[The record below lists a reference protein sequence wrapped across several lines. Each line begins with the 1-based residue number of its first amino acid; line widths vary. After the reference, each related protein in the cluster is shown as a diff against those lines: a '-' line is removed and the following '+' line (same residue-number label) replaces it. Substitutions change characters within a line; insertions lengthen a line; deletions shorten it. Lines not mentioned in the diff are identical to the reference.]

1 MKSKKHGRL
10 SIRSNMPGHRRK
22 MHRHFP
28 FTRPAHWGQ
37 RKPTNCSRMTAG
49 PGGDYKMP
57 AETYSVGLPVEIGQI
72 DRELKKLWAEGEG
85 AMTRASHI
93 NLAVYS
99 EEPGSLARNTEILS
113 QITENHACRAIVIG
127 ADSSTKQDRVE
138 AWISAHCHISG
149 SGAKRICS
157 EQISFL
163 LEGASVK
170 LLPSIVFS
178 QLDSDLPLY
187 LWWQS
192 DFAQP
197 MDPQLWSW
205 IDRLIY
211 DSQSWRDF
219 NAQIRLV
226 EMAQREAKQRIVLC
240 DLNWTRLVHFRLAF
254 AQFFDHP
261 GSHHHFR
268 EIKNASI
275 IFGNGFRST
284 AILFVGWLA
293 AQLGWEIRSEKN
305 AGPIELENSD
315 GETVRIQ
322 LQEKGDD
329 APIAS
334 FTAQSHGIE
343 FEVTQ
348 ADCGDLLEVCR
359 SKLGEVPVSQVLPS
373 SEYDPVKLMS
383 EELMRGGPHHV
394 YLRAVEKVRELL

>member
-1 MKSKKHGRL
+1 
-10 SIRSNMPGHRRK
+10 
-22 MHRHFP
+22 
-28 FTRPAHWGQ
+28 
-37 RKPTNCSRMTAG
+37 
-49 PGGDYKMP
+49 MP
-57 AETYSVGLPVEIGQI
+57 ATAETVSLGLPVAIDRI
-72 DRELKKLWAEGEG
+72 DRELKKLWSEGEG
-85 AMTRASHI
+85 AMTRASLM

-99 EEPGSLARNTEILS
+99 EKAESLTHNTQLLAR
-113 QITENHACRAIVIG
+113 ITENHACRAIVIG
-127 ADSSTKQDRVE
+127 ADPRAKNDRME
-138 AWISAHCHISG
+138 AWISAHCHVSRAG
-149 SGAKRICS
+149 TKRVCS

-163 LEGASVK
+163 LEGAMVN

-187 LWWQS
+187 LWWQAE
-192 DFAQP
+192 FAEP

-219 NAQIRLV
+219 NAQMHLV
-226 EMAQREAKQRIVLC
+226 ETAQREAKQRIILC

-261 GSHHHFR
+261 GSHHHFG
-268 EIKNASI
+268 EIESGSI
-275 IFGNGFRST
+275 LFGNGFRST

-305 AGPIELENSD
+305 AEPIELENSD
-315 GETVRIQ
+315 GKTVRLQ
-322 LQEKGDD
+322 LKEKGD

-334 FTAQSHGIE
+334 FTVQSQEIE
-343 FEVTQ
+343 FQITQ

-359 SKLGEVPVSQVLPS
+359 GKLSEDSARQVLPS
-373 SEYDPVKLMS
+373 SENDPVKLMS

-394 YLRAVEKVRELL
+394 YLRAVEKVRDLL

>member
-28 FTRPAHWGQ
+28 FTRPAHGGQ

-113 QITENHACRAIVIG
+113 QITENHACRAIVMA
-127 ADSSTKQDRVE
+127 ADPSARQDRVE
-138 AWISAHCHISG
+138 AWISAHCHVSG
-149 SGAKRICS
+149 TGAKRVCS

-163 LEGASVK
+163 LEGSSVK

-192 DFAQP
+192 DFSEP
-197 MDPQLWSW
+197 MDPQLWAW

-211 DSQSWRDF
+211 DSQKWREFDG
-219 NAQIRLV
+219 QMQLV
-226 EMAQREAKQRIVLC
+226 EKAQREAKQRIVLC

-268 EIKNASI
+268 EIESGSI
-275 IFGNGFRST
+275 VFGNDFRST

-293 AQLGWEIRSEKN
+293 AQLGWEIRNRKKSNEV
-305 AGPIELENSD
+305 ELETSA
-315 GETVRIQ
+315 GKPIRIN
-322 LQEKGDD
+322 LQEKGDV
-329 APIAS
+329 PIAS
-334 FTAQSHGIE
+334 FTAQSHEIE
-343 FEVTQ
+343 FQVMQ

-359 SKLGEVPVSQVLPS
+359 GKLGEAQARQVLPS
-373 SEYDPVKLMS
+373 SENDPVKLMS

-394 YLRAVEKVRELL
+394 YLRAVEKVRTLL

>member
-1 MKSKKHGRL
+1 
-10 SIRSNMPGHRRK
+10 
-22 MHRHFP
+22 
-28 FTRPAHWGQ
+28 
-37 RKPTNCSRMTAG
+37 
-49 PGGDYKMP
+49 MP
-57 AETYSVGLPVEIGQI
+57 AIAETVSLGLPVQIDRI
-72 DRELKKLWAEGEG
+72 DRELKKLWSEGEG
-85 AMTRASHI
+85 AMTRASLM

-99 EEPGSLARNTEILS
+99 EEPESLTRNTRLLAR
-113 QITENHACRAIVIG
+113 ITENHACRAIVIE
-127 ADSSTKQDRVE
+127 ADPRTKNERME
-138 AWISAHCHISG
+138 AWISAHCHVSRAG
-149 SGAKRICS
+149 TKRVCS

-163 LEGASVK
+163 LEGAMVK

-187 LWWQS
+187 LWWQAK
-192 DFAQP
+192 FAEP

-219 NAQIRLV
+219 KAQMRLV
-226 EMAQREAKQRIVLC
+226 ETAQREAQQRIVLC

-261 GSHHHFR
+261 GSHHHFG
-268 EIKNASI
+268 EIESGSI

-284 AILFVGWLA
+284 AVLFVGWLA
-293 AQLGWEIRSEKN
+293 AQLDWKIRNGKRSN
-305 AGPIELENSD
+305 QIDLENSA
-315 GETVRIQ
+315 GKSIRIN
-322 LQEKGDD
+322 LQEKGE

-334 FTAQSHGIE
+334 FTAQSHEIE
-343 FEVTQ
+343 FQVTQ

-359 SKLGEVPVSQVLPS
+359 GKLGEVPARQVLPS
-373 SEYDPVKLMS
+373 AENDPVKLMS